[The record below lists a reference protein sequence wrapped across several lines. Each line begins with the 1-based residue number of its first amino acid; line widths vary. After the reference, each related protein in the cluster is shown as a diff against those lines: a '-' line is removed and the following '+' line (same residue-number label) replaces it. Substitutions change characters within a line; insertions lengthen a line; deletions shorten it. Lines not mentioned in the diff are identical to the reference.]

1 MPEALSG
8 TAGRPPRRT
17 LRLSVLAVS
26 AALLMVLLV
35 SLGSWQ
41 VQRLFWKRDLIS
53 RVDARVHAAPVPAP
67 PAAQWPQV
75 QPASHE
81 YLRVALQGRYLHG
94 KETLT
99 QATTA
104 LGGGFWVLTPLQ
116 QDDGS
121 VVIVNRGFIPPTAR
135 DPAQRG
141 LPAPEGE
148 VRVEGLL
155 RISEPK
161 GGFLR
166 SNDATGERWFSRD
179 VPAVAAARGLPAA
192 QVAPYF
198 VDADD
203 TPARTTSAWPSGGM
217 TVIRFPNSHLV
228 YAITWYTLA
237 LMVLAGAVYAWRH
250 ESARTRPR
258 ALADRPGDAHDL

>member
-1 MPEALSG
+1 MPELLSG

-26 AALLMVLLV
+26 AALLMVLLL
-35 SLGSWQ
+35 SLGTWQ
-41 VQRLFWKRDLIS
+41 VQRLGWKRDLIA
-53 RVDARVHAAPVPAP
+53 RVDARVHAAPVPP
-67 PAAQWPQV
+67 PPSAQWPQV
-75 QPASHE
+75 EREAHE
-81 YLRVALQGRYLHG
+81 YLRVVLQGRYLHD

-116 QDDGS
+116 QADGR
-121 VVIVNRGFIPPTAR
+121 VVIVNRGFVPPTAR
-135 DPAQRG
+135 QSTQRG

-166 SNDATGERWFSRD
+166 SNDAAGERWFSRD
-179 VPAVAAARGLPAA
+179 VPAIAAARGLPAA

-198 VDADD
+198 IDADD
-203 TPARTTSAWPSGGM
+203 TPGRADNAWPAGGM

-237 LMVLAGAVYAWRH
+237 LMVLAGTVFAWRY
-250 ESARTRPR
+250 ESGRMRHRAGGANARES
-258 ALADRPGDAHDL
+258 